1 MFSDKSRHYTV
12 LLALAS
18 ILMFC
23 TPANAQDNQGGWM
36 NSLFGTNRGST
47 VIEGPGIKIETK
59 RGLFGSQEQVYQDAL
74 GNRITRKR
82 GWFGRENT
90 DSNILGAKITRNGRR
105 TQVLAPNGTPII
117 TRNRGWF
124 GGETTNIN
132 ANGLLQGLPKW
143 LGMPA
148 TTTPST
154 TTP

>member
-1 MFSDKSRHYTV
+1 MSIFNSSKFIFACLTV
-12 LLALAS
+12 LALVA
-18 ILMFC
+18 
-23 TPANAQDNQGGWM
+23 PANAQENTGGWM
-36 NSLFGTNRGST
+36 NSVFGTNRGST
-47 VIEGPGIKIETK
+47 VIEGPGLKIETK

-124 GGETTNIN
+124 GAETTNIN

-148 TTTPST
+148 TAPSNT